1 MPWENVRS
9 ICMASHE
16 LAVQDTIRV
25 EVAYAL
31 PRRQRIIELQ
41 VAPGCTAFE
50 AVERSG
56 ITLEFP
62 EIDPETADMGIFAK
76 SLDGKTLPLPKE
88 YQLKPMD
95 RVEIYRP
102 LLIDPKAA
110 RAARA
115 AKVREG
121 AGAQSEQADGNMPVG
136 S

>member
-1 MPWENVRS
+1 MLWLNARS
-9 ICMASHE
+9 SYMASHE
-16 LAVQDTIRV
+16 LATQDRIRV

-31 PRRQRIIELQ
+31 PQRQRIIELQ
-41 VAPGCTAFE
+41 VTPGCTAFD
-50 AVERSG
+50 AVQQSG

-102 LLIDPKAA
+102 LLVDPKAA
-110 RAARA
+110 RLARA
-115 AKVREG
+115 AKVREE
-121 AGAQSEQADGNMPVG
+121 AGSE
-136 S
+136 

>member
-1 MPWENVRS
+1 MANELVSQDS
-9 ICMASHE
+9 I
-16 LAVQDTIRV
+16 VV

-31 PRRQRIIELQ
+31 PLRQRIISLQ
-41 VAPGCTAFE
+41 VKSGCTAHE
-50 AVERSG
+50 AVLQSG

-76 SLDGKTLPLPKE
+76 NLDGKTLPLPKE

-110 RAARA
+110 RLARA
-115 AKVREG
+115 AKLREDNKPDK
-121 AGAQSEQADGNMPVG
+121 AEQKSG